1 MKTDTTNILA
11 GDLAPTAPLAPA
23 DQELLDE
30 AARNATAT
38 RVPFS
43 GGADSVW
50 STIRGAETAE
60 RALSR
65 VWAAVRR

>member
-1 MKTDTTNILA
+1 MKTQNTNIVL
-11 GDLAPTAPLAPA
+11 GDLAPTAPLSPA
-23 DQELLDE
+23 DQELLDH
-30 AARNATAT
+30 AARNATAS

-50 STIRGAETAE
+50 STVRGAETVE

-65 VWAAVRR
+65 VWSAVRR

>member
-1 MKTDTTNILA
+1 MKTQDTYTPV
-11 GDLAPTAPLAPA
+11 GDLAPTAPLSPA
-23 DQELLDE
+23 DRELLDE